1 MVKNIKKDI
10 KDEKMKTKER
20 GSHDLYDEPGVVG
33 SLGGVAPYAKA
44 QKISIAQVKK
54 EFEKSFAYRLHKQG
68 RWRGEFLP
76 VVVFDI
82 DEQWV
87 TDLIKVQTLAKQN
100 KGYRYILVVTD
111 AFFKYAWAQS
121 IKKETGKVWQI
132 FLPRYSKKYKEGNP
146 RRYRQIQAK
155 NFTTWRFKSC
165 YKRNTIEIVSLFNGC
180 QYTQIGRHIAQTC
193 QSIRSHLSQE
203 YENHTN

>member
-1 MVKNIKKDI
+1 
-10 KDEKMKTKER
+10 MKTKER

-111 AFFKYAWAQS
+111 AFFKYTWAQS
-121 IKKETGKVWQI
+121 IKKETGKVWLI
-132 FLPRYSKKYKEGNP
+132 VLPRYSKKYKEGNP

-165 YKRNTIEIVSLFNGC
+165 YKRNTIEIVLKETLDVTDRYR
-180 QYTQIGRHIAQTC
+180 QRILQPDVLRAVTKETQSKLYRFLTAANT
-193 QSIRSHLSQE
+193 LK
-203 YENHTN
+203 

>member
-1 MVKNIKKDI
+1 
-10 KDEKMKTKER
+10 MKTKER
-20 GSHDLYDEPGVVG
+20 RSHDLYDEPGVVG

-165 YKRNTIEIVSLFNGC
+165 YWTMGGGSYQSTDFSQAEQRVSL
-180 QYTQIGRHIAQTC
+180 
-193 QSIRSHLSQE
+193 HLSGHWCLFQICVSSI
-203 YENHTN
+203 H